1 MTKSSKFLNFLD
13 KLQTSN
19 NANLLESIKQ
29 GFRAVIE
36 GFDDYIEERADPNG
50 PKSGRFFIVPE
61 VGEIQS
67 PDEDTHLLT
76 FEEFHSIYFFNEIL
90 PNYFHL
96 SHENIE
102 KLMEINRKNREGY
115 AFRRG
120 LVEVEPFNETDPD
133 RIFKINVGVD
143 YGKITDKLKEELID
157 AFNLQ
162 NVRDKLYFYGYLNV
176 DLEMREEFNNI
187 VREEKNKKQSTD
199 VDYKQFEPLPALKA
213 FEGIN

>member
-1 MTKSSKFLNFLD
+1 MTKSSKFLNFLN

-19 NANLLESIKQ
+19 NANLVEAIKQ

-36 GFDDYIEERADPNG
+36 GFDDYIEERVDPNG

-76 FEEFHSIYFFNEIL
+76 FEEFHSKYFFNEIL
-90 PNYFHL
+90 PDYFHL

-102 KLMEINRKNREGY
+102 KLMEIHRNNREGY

-120 LVEVEPFNETDPD
+120 LVEVDPFNETDPD
-133 RIFKINVGVD
+133 RIIKIFVNVD
-143 YGKITDKLKEELID
+143 NGKITDKLKEELID

-162 NVRDKLYFYGYLNV
+162 NVRDKLYFSGYLGV